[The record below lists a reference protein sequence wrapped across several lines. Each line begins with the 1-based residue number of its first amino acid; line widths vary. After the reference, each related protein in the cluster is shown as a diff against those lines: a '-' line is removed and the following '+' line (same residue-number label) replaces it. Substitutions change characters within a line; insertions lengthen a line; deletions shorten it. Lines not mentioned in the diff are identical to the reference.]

1 MKQEELINESL
12 ENKCSFSRTKIITN
26 YYRNVIHSE
35 LWKNGVIYMKA
46 MSVLVCM
53 YTPGDLEKFEITNHS
68 KNMYHYVSHVIETS
82 KMTYVVRRTT

>member
-1 MKQEELINESL
+1 M
-12 ENKCSFSRTKIITN
+12 ITT

-68 KNMYHYVSHVIETS
+68 KNMYH
-82 KMTYVVRRTT
+82 